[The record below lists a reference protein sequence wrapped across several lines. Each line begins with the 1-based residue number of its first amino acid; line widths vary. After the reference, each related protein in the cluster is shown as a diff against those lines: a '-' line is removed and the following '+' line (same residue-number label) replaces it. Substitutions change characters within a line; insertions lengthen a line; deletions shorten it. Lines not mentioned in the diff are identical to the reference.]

1 MNRIHKKYLNM
12 KLEFK
17 SKAQTLLLLKNK
29 IQTASICEIFILKV
43 ADWINIKE
51 KKLFDIK
58 SKFGSQTLIVRSSS
72 LEEDNIDK
80 SNAGKYLS
88 VIDINL
94 KSLENAINNVIN
106 SYKDNNLENE
116 VLIQPMLKEVIRSG
130 VAFSHDPNTNAPY
143 RVINWSESND
153 TTLVTGGAGGN
164 LWLQSAASE
173 ISPPKKH
180 KRIIDLVDEL
190 YELFDKKPI
199 DIEFAVTR
207 ELKDEKI
214 WLLQIRP
221 LILKN
226 IPETNEEQKSRLLKI
241 EQKIRKGDK
250 SHPFLMGKKTIYGVM
265 PDWNPAEIIGI
276 KPRPLSLSLYRDL
289 ITDSTWAYQRNNYGY
304 RNLRSF
310 PLMTHFFGLP
320 YIDVRVSFNSFIPVD
335 LEENLAGKLVDYYI
349 DRLLEK
355 PKLHDK
361 IEFEIVF
368 SCYTLNLKEKLKKLD
383 SYGFSNFDKEL
394 ISNSLLKLTN
404 KIIHPKTG
412 LWKTDYSKINKLNER
427 RNILYKSSND
437 LLEKIYWLLED
448 GKRYGTLPFA
458 GLARAGFISVQ
469 MLRSI
474 VELNIFSEKDYDHY
488 LSSLSTISSQICI
501 DKSLMNSEQFLKKYG
516 HLRPGTYDI
525 MTPRYDEEPQKYF
538 NWESRII
545 ENTNREEYKLSDSQ
559 SKSLT
564 FELKKNGLNS
574 DSKDIF
580 NFIKA
585 GIELREEAKFHFTKN
600 LSDALSLITKL
611 GEVYGFSRE
620 DISYCD
626 IKDIK
631 ELYITADDAKY
642 VLAESIN
649 RGKKRYEET
658 SKLCLPPVINEYKD
672 IWGFQ
677 FPEISPNFITQKQII
692 AKVEKYTNL
701 NSLNGAIVCI
711 DNADPG
717 FDWLFSHSIAGLI
730 TAWGGANSH
739 MAIRAGELGLPSVI
753 GAGEII
759 YKKCS
764 SANVLFLDC
773 AGKRIEVVE

>member
-1 MNRIHKKYLNM
+1 M

-17 SKAQTLLLLKNK
+17 SKAETLLLLKNK

-43 ADWINIKE
+43 SDWINFKE
-51 KKLFDIK
+51 KKLLDIK
-58 SKFGSQTLIVRSSS
+58 NKFGSQKLIVRSSS
-72 LEEDNIDK
+72 LNEDNIDK
-80 SNAGKYLS
+80 SNAGEYLS
-88 VIDINL
+88 VIDIDL
-94 KSLENAINNVIN
+94 KNLENAIDNVIN
-106 SYKDNNLENE
+106 SYKEANFENE

-143 RVINWSESND
+143 RVINWSESSD

-164 LWLQSAASE
+164 LWLQSASSE
-173 ISPPKKH
+173 ILPPKKL
-180 KRIIDLVDEL
+180 KKIIDLVEEL

-199 DIEFAVTR
+199 DIEFAVSR
-207 ELKDEKI
+207 ELNDEKI

-241 EQKIRKGDK
+241 EKKIRKGDK
-250 SHPFLMGKKTIYGVM
+250 SHPFLLGKKTIYGVM

-276 KPRPLSLSLYRDL
+276 KPKPLSLSLYRDL

-368 SCYTLNLKEKLKKLD
+368 SCYELNLREKLKKLD

-394 ISNSLLKLTN
+394 ISKSLLKLTN
-404 KIIHPKTG
+404 KIIDPQKG

-458 GLARAGFISVQ
+458 GLARAGFIAVQ

-474 VELNIFSEKDYDHY
+474 VDLNIFSEKDYDNY

-501 DKSLMNSEQFLKKYG
+501 DKSLMNSDQFLKKYG

-525 MTPRYDEEPQKYF
+525 MTSRYDEEPQKYF
-538 NWESRII
+538 NWGSGII
-545 ENTNREEYKLSDSQ
+545 ENKNCEEYKLSDSQ
-559 SKSLT
+559 SKALS
-564 FELKKNGLNS
+564 FELQKNGLNS

-585 GIELREEAKFHFTKN
+585 GIELREKAKFHFTKN
-600 LSDALSLITKL
+600 LSDALSLIARL
-611 GEVYGFSRE
+611 GEAYGFSRE

-658 SKLCLPPVINEYKD
+658 LKLSLPPLIYEYKD
-672 IWGFQ
+672 IWGFH
-677 FPEISPNFITQKQII
+677 FPEISPNFLTQKQII
-692 AKVEKYTNL
+692 AKVKKYTDL
-701 NSLNGAIVCI
+701 DSLKGAIVCI

-764 SANVLFLDC
+764 SANILFLDC

>member
-1 MNRIHKKYLNM
+1 M